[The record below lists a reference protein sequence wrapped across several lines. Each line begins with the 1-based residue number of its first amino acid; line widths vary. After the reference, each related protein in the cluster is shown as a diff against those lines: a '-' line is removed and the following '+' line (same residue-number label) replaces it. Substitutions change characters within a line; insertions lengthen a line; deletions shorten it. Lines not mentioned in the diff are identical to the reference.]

1 MSDNIKPE
9 HLGLEQHWRPRLDF
23 FVILAA
29 LATIPI
35 VILQEEPVDHVAVIV
50 IDWLIWLIFLVDLLF
65 GVVISERRLTY
76 FRHHWLGLA
85 VVVLSF
91 PLLPDLL
98 AYIRVT
104 RVVRLLRVVR
114 VLSVAGRGLRAMRSS
129 LANQSLMYVSGLT
142 LLFTVSAAALMT
154 VIEKEENWGFFDSLW
169 WAIVTVT
176 TVGYGDIAPA
186 SPMGR
191 LLAVVLMLCGL
202 GLLSTLAAAIST
214 YFIGDDSRKDLLE
227 IEKRLTRI
235 EQLLSDSKQRSTAHE
250 DLDETGKS
258 THSIK

>member
-1 MSDNIKPE
+1 MSNNIKAE
-9 HLGLEQHWRPRLDF
+9 YLGLERRWRPRLDF

-35 VILQEEPVDHVAVIV
+35 VILQEEPVEHVAVIA
-50 IDWLIWLIFLVDLLF
+50 IDWSIWFIFLVDLLF
-65 GVVISERRLTY
+65 GLVTSERRLAHL
-76 FRHHWLGLA
+76 RHHWLGLA

-104 RVVRLLRVVR
+104 RVVRLLRVIR
-114 VLSVAGRGLRAMRSS
+114 VLSVAGRGLRAMQSS

-154 VIEKEENWGFFDSLW
+154 VIEKEWGFFDSLW

-202 GLLSTLAAAIST
+202 GLLSTLAATIST

-235 EQLLSDSKQRSTAHE
+235 EQLLNDSKQRSMTHE
-250 DLDETGKS
+250 DLGETGKS
-258 THSIK
+258 THSTK

>member
-9 HLGLEQHWRPRLDF
+9 HLGLEQRWRPRLDF

-169 WAIVTVT
+169 WAIVTMT
-176 TVGYGDIAPA
+176 TVG
-186 SPMGR
+186 
-191 LLAVVLMLCGL
+191 
-202 GLLSTLAAAIST
+202 
-214 YFIGDDSRKDLLE
+214 
-227 IEKRLTRI
+227 
-235 EQLLSDSKQRSTAHE
+235 
-250 DLDETGKS
+250 
-258 THSIK
+258 